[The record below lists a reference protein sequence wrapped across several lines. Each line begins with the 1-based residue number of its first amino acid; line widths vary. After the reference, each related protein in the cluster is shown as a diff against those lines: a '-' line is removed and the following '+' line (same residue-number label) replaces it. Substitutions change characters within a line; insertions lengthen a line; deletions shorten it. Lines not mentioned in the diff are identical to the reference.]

1 MEADRLCT
9 PWGRDL
15 PRIPLPEHPD
25 PMMERARW
33 ESLNGWWECAILPVG
48 SPGPAP
54 DQWRPILVP
63 FAVETPASGVARPLL
78 PDERLHYRRPVA
90 IPPAWRGER
99 IRIHF
104 SAVDHECEV
113 LIDGR
118 PVARH
123 TGGYLPFHVDVAD
136 TDRDA
141 VELRLEV
148 ADPTDTRDIQRGK
161 QSLNPRTI
169 WYTATSGIWGSVWME
184 PLPRTAIEVV
194 DIRSEP
200 DLTGFRLRV
209 GVEGAGRGPFEAEIG
224 LPDGGRLRA
233 AGTTGAW
240 NRVDIP
246 DPLPWSPDSPALYRF
261 TIRAGGDEV
270 RTWSALRTVALS
282 DPPASAGGAPRRGLP
297 DPPGRRGRWRPRG
310 LPGRWAPSGRRRGG
324 PGRCVLLNGEPV
336 LVNAPLSQ
344 GYWPES
350 GMTPPC
356 EAALLHDLVTLR
368 RMGFNAVR
376 VHVKVESRRFYH
388 LCDRLGLMVVQ
399 DMVSGGVAPL
409 GIRAS
414 GAVQALGL
422 TLPDRSAVFR
432 RWTGRS
438 RAADRVCFVRELAG
452 VIRHLR
458 SHPCIVMWVPFN
470 EAWGQFD
477 ARRAEG
483 FVRRADPTRLVDA
496 ASGWFDQGG
505 GDFRSR
511 HRYVLR
517 LVAPPRGDGRAF
529 YLSEFGGLNLAV
541 EGRSWP
547 DPVPFGYRFLED
559 RGALARAVAELWRG
573 QLVPLVGAGLAACTY
588 TQVSDVER
596 ESNGLMTYDRVVVK
610 VDPALMAR
618 LNRELEE
625 AFVRV
630 HRA

>member
-1 MEADRLCT
+1 METDRLCT

-33 ESLNGWWECAILPVG
+33 ESLNGWWQCAIVPAD

-54 DQWRPILVP
+54 DQWRPVLVP

-104 SAVDHECEV
+104 CAVDHECGV
-113 LIDGR
+113 MIDGR
-118 PVARH
+118 PAARH

-184 PLPRTAIEVV
+184 ALPRAAIEAV

-209 GVEGAGRGPFEAEIG
+209 DVEGAGRGPFEAEIG

-240 NRVDIP
+240 RRVEIP
-246 DPLPWSPDSPALYRF
+246 DPLLWSPDSPALYRF

-282 DPPASAGGAPRRGLP
+282 AASA
-297 DPPGRRGRWRPRG
+297 
-310 LPGRWAPSGRRRGG
+310 GG

-350 GMTPPC
+350 GMTPPG
-356 EAALLHDLVTLR
+356 EAALLHDLTTLR

-399 DMVSGGVAPL
+399 DMVSGGVPPL

-422 TLPDRSAVFR
+422 TLPDRWAVFR
-432 RWTGRS
+432 RWTGRGG
-438 RAADRVCFVRELAG
+438 AAGRGRFVRELAG

-458 SHPCIVMWVPFN
+458 GHPCIVVWVPFN

-477 ARRAEG
+477 ARGAER

-541 EGRSWP
+541 EGRAWP
-547 DPVPFGYRFLED
+547 EAPFGYRFLED
-559 RGALARAVAELWRG
+559 RGALARAMTELYRG

-618 LNRELEE
+618 LNRELEG
-625 AFVRV
+625 AFARVR
-630 HRA
+630 RA

>member
-33 ESLNGWWECAILPVG
+33 ESLNGWWQCAIVPAD

-54 DQWRPILVP
+54 GQWRPILVP

-78 PDERLHYRRPVA
+78 PDERLHYRRPVP

-113 LIDGR
+113 MIDGR

-148 ADPTDTRDIQRGK
+148 ADPTDTRGIQRGK

-184 PLPRTAIEVV
+184 PLPRTAIEAV
-194 DIRSEP
+194 DIRPEP

-209 GVEGAGRGPFEAEIG
+209 GVEGAGRGPLEVEVD
-224 LPDGGRLRA
+224 LPDGERLRA
-233 AGTTGAW
+233 AGATGAW

-282 DPPASAGGAPRRGLP
+282 DPPASADGA
-297 DPPGRRGRWRPRG
+297 DRRGRWGPRS
-310 LPGRWAPSGRRRGG
+310 LPSRWRRSDRRRGG

-350 GMTPPC
+350 GMTPPG
-356 EAALLHDLVTLR
+356 EAALLHDLTTLR

-376 VHVKVESRRFYH
+376 VHIKVESRRFYH

-399 DMVSGGVAPL
+399 DMVSGGVPPL

-414 GAVQALGL
+414 GAVQALGF

-432 RWTGRS
+432 RWTGRGGVAE
-438 RAADRVCFVRELAG
+438 RGRFVRELVG

-458 SHPCIVMWVPFN
+458 AHPCIVVWVPFN

-477 ARRAEG
+477 ARGAERL
-483 FVRRADPTRLVDA
+483 VRRADPTRLVDA

-541 EGRSWP
+541 EGHVWC
-547 DPVPFGYRFLED
+547 DPAPFGYRFLED
-559 RGALARAVAELWRG
+559 REALARAMTELYRD
-573 QLVPLVGAGLAACTY
+573 QLVPLVAGGLAACTY

-596 ESNGLMTYDRVVVK
+596 ESNGLMTYDRVVTK
-610 VDPALMAR
+610 VDPVLMAR

-630 HRA
+630 RCP

>member
-33 ESLNGWWECAILPVG
+33 ESLNGWWQCAIVPAD

-54 DQWRPILVP
+54 GQWRPILVP

-78 PDERLHYRRPVA
+78 PDERLHYRRPVP

-104 SAVDHECEV
+104 SAVDHECGV
-113 LIDGR
+113 MIDGR

-141 VELRLEV
+141 VELGLEV

-184 PLPRTAIEVV
+184 PLPRTAIEAV

-200 DLTGFRLRV
+200 DLSGFRLRV
-209 GVEGAGRGPFEAEIG
+209 GVEGAGRGPLEVEVD

-282 DPPASAGGAPRRGLP
+282 AASA
-297 DPPGRRGRWRPRG
+297 
-310 LPGRWAPSGRRRGG
+310 GG

-350 GMTPPC
+350 GMTPPD
-356 EAALLHDLVTLR
+356 EAALLHDLTTLR

-399 DMVSGGVAPL
+399 DMVSGGVPPL

-422 TLPDRSAVFR
+422 TLPDRWAVFR
-432 RWTGRS
+432 RWTGRGGVAG
-438 RAADRVCFVRELAG
+438 RGRFVRELAG

-458 SHPCIVMWVPFN
+458 GHPCIVVWVPFN
-470 EAWGQFD
+470 EGWGQFD
-477 ARRAEG
+477 ARGAER

-529 YLSEFGGLNLAV
+529 YLSEFGGLNLVV
-541 EGRSWP
+541 EGRAWP
-547 DPVPFGYRFLED
+547 GAPFGYRFLED
-559 RGALARAVAELWRG
+559 RGALARAMTELYRG
-573 QLVPLVGAGLAACTY
+573 QLVPLVAGGLAACTY

-596 ESNGLMTYDRVVVK
+596 ESNGLMTYDRVVTK

-618 LNRELEE
+618 LNRELEV
-625 AFVRV
+625 AFARVR
-630 HRA
+630 RA

>member
-33 ESLNGWWECAILPVG
+33 ESLNGWWQCAIVPAG

-54 DQWRPILVP
+54 GQWRPILVP

-78 PDERLHYRRPVA
+78 PDERLHYRRPVP
-90 IPPAWRGER
+90 IPPAWRGQR

-104 SAVDHECEV
+104 CAVDHECEV
-113 LIDGR
+113 MIDGR
-118 PVARH
+118 PAARH

-141 VELRLEV
+141 VELGLEV

-184 PLPRTAIEVV
+184 PLPRTAIEAV

-209 GVEGAGRGPFEAEIG
+209 GVEGAGRGPLEVEVD

-270 RTWSALRTVALS
+270 RTWSALRTVGLS
-282 DPPASAGGAPRRGLP
+282 DPPASADGADR
-297 DPPGRRGRWRPRG
+297 RG

-350 GMTPPC
+350 GMTPPD
-356 EAALLHDLVTLR
+356 EAALLHDLTTLR

-399 DMVSGGVAPL
+399 DMVSGGVPPL

-422 TLPDRSAVFR
+422 TLPDRWAVFR
-432 RWTGRS
+432 RWTGRGG
-438 RAADRVCFVRELAG
+438 AAGRGRFVRELAG

-458 SHPCIVMWVPFN
+458 GHPCIVVWVPFN
-470 EAWGQFD
+470 EGWGQFD
-477 ARRAEG
+477 ARGAER

-529 YLSEFGGLNLAV
+529 YLSEFGGLNLVV
-541 EGRSWP
+541 EGRAWP
-547 DPVPFGYRFLED
+547 GAPFGYRFLGD
-559 RGALARAVAELWRG
+559 RGALARAMTELYRG
-573 QLVPLVGAGLAACTY
+573 QLVPLVAGGLAACTY

-618 LNRELEE
+618 LNRELEG
-625 AFVRV
+625 AFARVR
-630 HRA
+630 RA

>member
-33 ESLNGWWECAILPVG
+33 ESLNGWWECAIVPAG

-54 DQWRPILVP
+54 GQWRPILVP
-63 FAVETPASGVARPLL
+63 FAVEAPASGVARPLL
-78 PDERLHYRRPVA
+78 PDERLHYRRPVP

-104 SAVDHECEV
+104 CAVDHECGV
-113 LIDGR
+113 MIDGR
-118 PVARH
+118 PAARH

-148 ADPTDTRDIQRGK
+148 ADPTDTRGIQRGK

-184 PLPRTAIEVV
+184 PLPRTAIEAV
-194 DIRSEP
+194 DIRPEP

-209 GVEGAGRGPFEAEIG
+209 SVEGAGRGPLEVEVD
-224 LPDGGRLRA
+224 LPDGERLRA
-233 AGTTGAW
+233 AGATGAW

-282 DPPASAGGAPRRGLP
+282 ATSAGGAPRRGLP

-310 LPGRWAPSGRRRGG
+310 LPARWAPSGRRRGG

-350 GMTPPC
+350 GMTPPD
-356 EAALLHDLVTLR
+356 EAALLHDLTTLR

-399 DMVSGGVAPL
+399 DMVSGGVPPL

-422 TLPDRSAVFR
+422 TLPDRWAVFR
-432 RWTGRS
+432 RWTGRGGVAG
-438 RAADRVCFVRELAG
+438 RGRFVRELAG

-458 SHPCIVMWVPFN
+458 GHPCIVVWVPFN
-470 EAWGQFD
+470 EGWGQFD
-477 ARRAEG
+477 ARGAER

-529 YLSEFGGLNLAV
+529 YLSEFGGLNLVV
-541 EGRSWP
+541 EGRAWP
-547 DPVPFGYRFLED
+547 GAPFGYRFLGD
-559 RGALARAVAELWRG
+559 RGALARAMTELYRG
-573 QLVPLVGAGLAACTY
+573 QLVPLVAGGLAACTY

-596 ESNGLMTYDRVVVK
+596 ESNGLMTYDRVVTK

-625 AFVRV
+625 AFS
-630 HRA
+630 RARSA

>member
-33 ESLNGWWECAILPVG
+33 ESLNGWWECAIVPAD
-48 SPGPAP
+48 SPGSAP
-54 DQWRPILVP
+54 GQWRPILVP

-78 PDERLHYRRPVA
+78 PDERLHYRRPVP

-104 SAVDHECEV
+104 CAVDHECEV
-113 LIDGR
+113 MIDGR
-118 PVARH
+118 PAARH

-184 PLPRTAIEVV
+184 PLPRTAIEAV

-200 DLTGFRLRV
+200 DLSGFRLRV
-209 GVEGAGRGPFEAEIG
+209 GVEGDGRGPLEVEVD

-282 DPPASAGGAPRRGLP
+282 AASA
-297 DPPGRRGRWRPRG
+297 
-310 LPGRWAPSGRRRGG
+310 GG

-350 GMTPPC
+350 GMTPPD
-356 EAALLHDLVTLR
+356 EAALLHDLTTLR

-438 RAADRVCFVRELAG
+438 RAADRVRFVRELAG
-452 VIRHLR
+452 MIRHLR

-470 EAWGQFD
+470 EGWGQFD
-477 ARRAEG
+477 ARGAER

-559 RGALARAVAELWRG
+559 RGALARAMTELWRG

>member
-33 ESLNGWWECAILPVG
+33 ESLNGWWQCAIVPAG

-54 DQWRPILVP
+54 GQWRPVLVP

-78 PDERLHYRRPVA
+78 PDERLHYRRPVP
-90 IPPAWRGER
+90 IPPAWRGQR

-104 SAVDHECEV
+104 CAVDHECGV
-113 LIDGR
+113 MIDGR
-118 PVARH
+118 PAARH
-123 TGGYLPFHVDVAD
+123 TGGYLHFHVDVAD

-184 PLPRTAIEVV
+184 PLPRTAIEAV

-200 DLTGFRLRV
+200 DLSGFRLRV
-209 GVEGAGRGPFEAEIG
+209 GVEGAGRGPLEVEVD

-282 DPPASAGGAPRRGLP
+282 AASAGGPRRGLP
-297 DPPGRRGRWRPRG
+297 DPPGRRG
-310 LPGRWAPSGRRRGG
+310 LLGRWAPSGRRRGG

-350 GMTPPC
+350 GMTPPD
-356 EAALLHDLVTLR
+356 EAALLHDLTTLR

-399 DMVSGGVAPL
+399 DMVSGGVPPP

-422 TLPDRSAVFR
+422 TLPDRWAVFR
-432 RWTGRS
+432 RWTGRGGAVG
-438 RAADRVCFVRELAG
+438 RGRFVRELAG

-458 SHPCIVMWVPFN
+458 GHPCIVVWVPFN
-470 EAWGQFD
+470 EGWGQFD
-477 ARRAEG
+477 ARGAER

-529 YLSEFGGLNLAV
+529 YLSEFGGLNLVV
-541 EGRSWP
+541 EGRAWP
-547 DPVPFGYRFLED
+547 GAPFGYRFLED
-559 RGALARAVAELWRG
+559 RGALARAMTELYRG
-573 QLVPLVGAGLAACTY
+573 QLVPLVAGGLAACTY

-618 LNRELEE
+618 LNRELEV
-625 AFVRV
+625 AFARVR
-630 HRA
+630 RA

>member
-33 ESLNGWWECAILPVG
+33 ESLNGWWQCAIVPAG

-54 DQWRPILVP
+54 GQWRPILVP

-78 PDERLHYRRPVA
+78 PDERLHYRRPVP

-141 VELRLEV
+141 VELRLRV
-148 ADPTDTRDIQRGK
+148 ADPTDTRGIQRGK

-184 PLPRTAIEVV
+184 ALPRAAIEAV
-194 DIRSEP
+194 DIRTEP
-200 DLTGFRLRV
+200 DLSGFRLRV
-209 GVEGAGRGPFEAEIG
+209 DVEGAGRGPFEAEIG

-240 NRVDIP
+240 RRVEIP

-261 TIRAGGDEV
+261 TIRAGEDEV
-270 RTWSALRTVALS
+270 RTWSALRTVGLS
-282 DPPASAGGAPRRGLP
+282 APPASAGGAPRRGLP

-414 GAVQALGL
+414 GAVQALGF
-422 TLPDRSAVFR
+422 TLPDRSAAFR

-452 VIRHLR
+452 MIRHLR

-477 ARRAEG
+477 ARRAER
-483 FVRRADPTRLVDA
+483 FVRRADPSRLVDA

-541 EGRSWP
+541 EGRAWP
-547 DPVPFGYRFLED
+547 EAPFGYRFLED
-559 RGALARAVAELWRG
+559 RGALARAMTELYRG

-630 HRA
+630 RRA

>member
-15 PRIPLPEHPD
+15 PCIPLPEHPD

-33 ESLNGWWECAILPVG
+33 ESLNGWWQCAIVPAD

-54 DQWRPILVP
+54 GQWRPILVP

-78 PDERLHYRRPVA
+78 PDERLHYRRPVP

-113 LIDGR
+113 MIDGR

-148 ADPTDTRDIQRGK
+148 ADPTDTRGIQRGK

-184 PLPRTAIEVV
+184 PLPRTAIEAV
-194 DIRSEP
+194 DIRPEP

-209 GVEGAGRGPFEAEIG
+209 GVEGAGRGPLEVEVD

-240 NRVDIP
+240 NRVGIP

-282 DPPASAGGAPRRGLP
+282 DPPASAGGA
-297 DPPGRRGRWRPRG
+297 GRRGRWGRWG
-310 LPGRWAPSGRRRGG
+310 LPGRRRGG

-350 GMTPPC
+350 GMTPPD
-356 EAALLHDLVTLR
+356 EAALLHDLTTLR

-376 VHVKVESRRFYH
+376 VHIKVESRRFYH

-399 DMVSGGVAPL
+399 DMVSGGVPPL

-432 RWTGRS
+432 RWTGRGGVAG
-438 RAADRVCFVRELAG
+438 RGRFVRELVG

-458 SHPCIVMWVPFN
+458 AHPCIVVWVPFN

-477 ARRAEG
+477 ARGAERL
-483 FVRRADPTRLVDA
+483 VRRADPTRLVDA

-541 EGRSWP
+541 EGHVWC
-547 DPVPFGYRFLED
+547 DPAPFGYRFLED
-559 RGALARAVAELWRG
+559 REALARAMTELYRD
-573 QLVPLVGAGLAACTY
+573 QLVPLVAGGLAACTY

-596 ESNGLMTYDRVVVK
+596 ESNGLMTYDRVVTK
-610 VDPALMAR
+610 VDPVLMAR

-630 HRA
+630 RCP

>member
-33 ESLNGWWECAILPVG
+33 ESLNGWWQCAIVPAD

-54 DQWRPILVP
+54 GQWRPILVP

-78 PDERLHYRRPVA
+78 PDERLHYRRPVP

-104 SAVDHECEV
+104 CAVDHECGV
-113 LIDGR
+113 MIDGR
-118 PVARH
+118 PAARH

-141 VELRLEV
+141 VELGLEV

-184 PLPRTAIEVV
+184 PLPRTAIEAV

-200 DLTGFRLRV
+200 DLSGFRLRV
-209 GVEGAGRGPFEAEIG
+209 GVEGAGRGPLEVEVD

-282 DPPASAGGAPRRGLP
+282 AASA
-297 DPPGRRGRWRPRG
+297 
-310 LPGRWAPSGRRRGG
+310 GG

-350 GMTPPC
+350 GMTPPD
-356 EAALLHDLVTLR
+356 EAALLHDLTTLR

-399 DMVSGGVAPL
+399 DMVSGGVPPL

-422 TLPDRSAVFR
+422 TLPDRWAVFR
-432 RWTGRS
+432 RWTGRGGVAG
-438 RAADRVCFVRELAG
+438 RGRFVRELAG

-458 SHPCIVMWVPFN
+458 GHPCIVVWVPFN
-470 EAWGQFD
+470 EGWGQFD
-477 ARRAEG
+477 ARGAER

-529 YLSEFGGLNLAV
+529 YLSEFGGLNLVV
-541 EGRSWP
+541 EGRAWP
-547 DPVPFGYRFLED
+547 GAPFGYRFLED
-559 RGALARAVAELWRG
+559 RGALARAMTELYRG
-573 QLVPLVGAGLAACTY
+573 QLVPLVAGGLAACTY

-596 ESNGLMTYDRVVVK
+596 ESNGLMTYDRVVTK

-618 LNRELEE
+618 LNRELEV
-625 AFVRV
+625 AFARVR
-630 HRA
+630 RA

>member
-33 ESLNGWWECAILPVG
+33 ESLNGWWECAIVPAG

-54 DQWRPILVP
+54 GQWRPILVP

-78 PDERLHYRRPVA
+78 PDERLHYRRPVP

-104 SAVDHECEV
+104 CAVDHECGV
-113 LIDGR
+113 MIDGR
-118 PVARH
+118 PAARH

-184 PLPRTAIEVV
+184 PLPRTAIEAV

-209 GVEGAGRGPFEAEIG
+209 GVEGAGRGPLEVEVD

-282 DPPASAGGAPRRGLP
+282 ATSAGGAPRRGLP

-310 LPGRWAPSGRRRGG
+310 LPARWAPSGRRRGG

-350 GMTPPC
+350 GMTPPD
-356 EAALLHDLVTLR
+356 EAALLHDLTTLR

-399 DMVSGGVAPL
+399 DMVSGGVPPL

-422 TLPDRSAVFR
+422 TLPDRWAVFR
-432 RWTGRS
+432 RWTGRGGVAG
-438 RAADRVCFVRELAG
+438 RGRFVRELAG

-458 SHPCIVMWVPFN
+458 GHPCIVVWVPFN
-470 EAWGQFD
+470 EGWGQFD
-477 ARRAEG
+477 ARGAER

-529 YLSEFGGLNLAV
+529 YLSEFGGLNLVV
-541 EGRSWP
+541 EGRAWP
-547 DPVPFGYRFLED
+547 GAPFGYRFLGD
-559 RGALARAVAELWRG
+559 RGALARAMTELYRG
-573 QLVPLVGAGLAACTY
+573 QLVPLVAGGLAACTY

-596 ESNGLMTYDRVVVK
+596 ESNGLMTYDRVVTK

-625 AFVRV
+625 AFS
-630 HRA
+630 RARSA

>member
-33 ESLNGWWECAILPVG
+33 ESLNGWWQCAIVPAD
-48 SPGPAP
+48 SPGPASH
-54 DQWRPILVP
+54 QWRPILVP

-78 PDERLHYRRPVA
+78 PDERLHYRRPVP

-113 LIDGR
+113 MIDGR

-184 PLPRTAIEVV
+184 PLPRTAIEAV
-194 DIRSEP
+194 DIRPEP

-209 GVEGAGRGPFEAEIG
+209 GVEGAGRGPLEVEVD

-282 DPPASAGGAPRRGLP
+282 AASA
-297 DPPGRRGRWRPRG
+297 
-310 LPGRWAPSGRRRGG
+310 GG

-350 GMTPPC
+350 GMTPPG
-356 EAALLHDLVTLR
+356 EAALLHDLTTLR

-376 VHVKVESRRFYH
+376 VHIKVESRRFYH

-399 DMVSGGVAPL
+399 DMVSGGVPPL

-414 GAVQALGL
+414 GAVQALGF

-432 RWTGRS
+432 RWTGRGGVAG
-438 RAADRVCFVRELAG
+438 RGRFVRELVG

-458 SHPCIVMWVPFN
+458 AHPCIVVWVPFN

-477 ARRAEG
+477 ARGAERL
-483 FVRRADPTRLVDA
+483 VRRADPTRLVDA

-541 EGRSWP
+541 EGHVWC

-559 RGALARAVAELWRG
+559 REALARAMTELYRD
-573 QLVPLVGAGLAACTY
+573 QLVPLVAGGLAACTY

-610 VDPALMAR
+610 VDPVLMAR

-625 AFVRV
+625 AFSHAR
-630 HRA
+630 RA

>member
-33 ESLNGWWECAILPVG
+33 ESLNGWWQCAIVPAG

-54 DQWRPILVP
+54 GQWRPILVP

-78 PDERLHYRRPVA
+78 PDERLHYRRPVP

-104 SAVDHECEV
+104 SAVDHECGV
-113 LIDGR
+113 MIDGR

-148 ADPTDTRDIQRGK
+148 ADPTDTRGIQRGK

-184 PLPRTAIEVV
+184 PLPRTAIEAV
-194 DIRSEP
+194 DIRPEP
-200 DLTGFRLRV
+200 DLSGFRLRV
-209 GVEGAGRGPFEAEIG
+209 GVEGAGRGPLEVEVD

-282 DPPASAGGAPRRGLP
+282 AASA
-297 DPPGRRGRWRPRG
+297 
-310 LPGRWAPSGRRRGG
+310 GG

-350 GMTPPC
+350 GMTPPD
-356 EAALLHDLVTLR
+356 EAALLHDLTTLR

-399 DMVSGGVAPL
+399 DMVSGGVPPL

-414 GAVQALGL
+414 GAVQALGF

-432 RWTGRS
+432 RWTGRGG
-438 RAADRVCFVRELAG
+438 AAGRGRFVRELVG

-458 SHPCIVMWVPFN
+458 AHPCIVVWVPFN

-477 ARRAEG
+477 ARGAERL
-483 FVRRADPTRLVDA
+483 VRRADPTRLVDA

-529 YLSEFGGLNLAV
+529 YLSEFGGLNLVV
-541 EGRSWP
+541 EGRAWP
-547 DPVPFGYRFLED
+547 GAPFGYRFLGD
-559 RGALARAVAELWRG
+559 RGALARAMTELYRG
-573 QLVPLVGAGLAACTY
+573 QLVPLVAGGLAACTY

-618 LNRELEE
+618 LNRELEV
-625 AFVRV
+625 AFARVR
-630 HRA
+630 RA

>member
-15 PRIPLPEHPD
+15 PCIPLPEHPD

-33 ESLNGWWECAILPVG
+33 ESLNGWWQCAIVPAD

-54 DQWRPILVP
+54 GQWRPILVP

-78 PDERLHYRRPVA
+78 PDERLHYRRPVP

-113 LIDGR
+113 MIDGR

-148 ADPTDTRDIQRGK
+148 ADPTDTRGIQRGK

-184 PLPRTAIEVV
+184 PLPRTAIEAV
-194 DIRSEP
+194 DIRPEP

-209 GVEGAGRGPFEAEIG
+209 GVEGAGRGPLEVEVD
-224 LPDGGRLRA
+224 LPDGERLRA

-282 DPPASAGGAPRRGLP
+282 DPPASAGGAGRWGRWGRWGLP
-297 DPPGRRGRWRPRG
+297 
-310 LPGRWAPSGRRRGG
+310 GRRRGG

-350 GMTPPC
+350 GMTPPD
-356 EAALLHDLVTLR
+356 EAALLHDLTTLR

-376 VHVKVESRRFYH
+376 VHIKVESRRFYH

-399 DMVSGGVAPL
+399 DMVSGGVPPL

-432 RWTGRS
+432 RWTGRGGVAG
-438 RAADRVCFVRELAG
+438 RGRFVRELVG

-458 SHPCIVMWVPFN
+458 AHPCIVVWVPFN

-477 ARRAEG
+477 ARGAERL
-483 FVRRADPTRLVDA
+483 VRRADPTRLVDA

-541 EGRSWP
+541 EGHVWC

-559 RGALARAVAELWRG
+559 REALARAMTELYRD
-573 QLVPLVGAGLAACTY
+573 QLVPLVAGGLAACTY

-596 ESNGLMTYDRVVVK
+596 ESNGLMTYDRVVTK
-610 VDPALMAR
+610 VDPVLMAR

-630 HRA
+630 RCP

>member
-15 PRIPLPEHPD
+15 PCIPLPEHPD

-33 ESLNGWWECAILPVG
+33 ESLNGWWQCAIVPAD

-54 DQWRPILVP
+54 GQWRPILVP

-78 PDERLHYRRPVA
+78 PDERLHYRRPVP

-113 LIDGR
+113 MIDGR

-148 ADPTDTRDIQRGK
+148 ADPTDTRGIQRGK

-184 PLPRTAIEVV
+184 PLPRTAIEAV
-194 DIRSEP
+194 DIRPEP

-209 GVEGAGRGPFEAEIG
+209 DVEGAGRGPLEVEIG
-224 LPDGGRLRA
+224 LPDGERLRA
-233 AGTTGAW
+233 AGATGAW

-282 DPPASAGGAPRRGLP
+282 AASA
-297 DPPGRRGRWRPRG
+297 
-310 LPGRWAPSGRRRGG
+310 GG

-350 GMTPPC
+350 GMTPPG
-356 EAALLHDLVTLR
+356 EAALLHDLTTLR

-376 VHVKVESRRFYH
+376 VHIKVESRRFYH

-399 DMVSGGVAPL
+399 DMVSGGVPPL

-414 GAVQALGL
+414 GAVQALGF

-432 RWTGRS
+432 RWTGRGGVAG
-438 RAADRVCFVRELAG
+438 RGRFVRELVG

-458 SHPCIVMWVPFN
+458 AHPCIVVWVPFN

-477 ARRAEG
+477 ARGAERL
-483 FVRRADPTRLVDA
+483 VRRADPTRLVDA

-529 YLSEFGGLNLAV
+529 YLSEFGGLNLVV
-541 EGRSWP
+541 EGRAWP
-547 DPVPFGYRFLED
+547 GAPFGYRFLGD
-559 RGALARAVAELWRG
+559 RGALARAMTELYRG
-573 QLVPLVGAGLAACTY
+573 QLVPLVAGGLAACTY

-596 ESNGLMTYDRVVVK
+596 ESNGLMTYDRVVTK
-610 VDPALMAR
+610 VDPVLMAR

-625 AFVRV
+625 AFVRAR
-630 HRA
+630 RA

>member
-33 ESLNGWWECAILPVG
+33 ESLNGWWQCAILPVG

-104 SAVDHECEV
+104 CAVDHECEV

-141 VELRLEV
+141 VELSLRV

-184 PLPRTAIEVV
+184 PLPRTAIEAV

-200 DLTGFRLRV
+200 DLSGFRLRV
-209 GVEGAGRGPFEAEIG
+209 GVEGAGRGPLEVEID
-224 LPDGGRLRA
+224 LPDGERLRA

-282 DPPASAGGAPRRGLP
+282 DPPASAGGADRRGLP

-350 GMTPPC
+350 GMTPPG
-356 EAALLHDLVTLR
+356 EAALLHDLATLR

-376 VHVKVESRRFYH
+376 VHIKVESRRFYH

-399 DMVSGGVAPL
+399 DMVSGGVPPL

-414 GAVQALGL
+414 GAVQALGF

-432 RWTGRS
+432 RWTGRGG
-438 RAADRVCFVRELAG
+438 AAGRGRFVRELVG

-458 SHPCIVMWVPFN
+458 AHPCIVVWVPFN

-477 ARRAEG
+477 ARGAERL
-483 FVRRADPTRLVDA
+483 VRRADPTRLVDA

-541 EGRSWP
+541 EGHVWC
-547 DPVPFGYRFLED
+547 DPAPFGYRFLED
-559 RGALARAVAELWRG
+559 REALARAMTELYRD
-573 QLVPLVGAGLAACTY
+573 QLVPLVAGGLAACTY

-596 ESNGLMTYDRVVVK
+596 ESNGLMTYDRVVTK
-610 VDPALMAR
+610 VDPVLMAR

-625 AFVRV
+625 AFS
-630 HRA
+630 RARRA

>member
-33 ESLNGWWECAILPVG
+33 ESLNGWWQCAIVPAD

-54 DQWRPILVP
+54 GQWRPILVP

-78 PDERLHYRRPVA
+78 PDERLHYRRPVP

-113 LIDGR
+113 MIDGR

-148 ADPTDTRDIQRGK
+148 ADPTDTRGIQRGK

-184 PLPRTAIEVV
+184 PLPRTAIEAV

-200 DLTGFRLRV
+200 DLSGFRLRV
-209 GVEGAGRGPFEAEIG
+209 GVEGDGRGPLEVEVD

-282 DPPASAGGAPRRGLP
+282 AASA
-297 DPPGRRGRWRPRG
+297 
-310 LPGRWAPSGRRRGG
+310 GG

-350 GMTPPC
+350 GMTPPD
-356 EAALLHDLVTLR
+356 EAALLHDLTTLR

-399 DMVSGGVAPL
+399 DMVSGGVPPL

-422 TLPDRSAVFR
+422 TLPDRWAVFR
-432 RWTGRS
+432 RWTGRGGAGG
-438 RAADRVCFVRELAG
+438 RGRFVRELAG

-458 SHPCIVMWVPFN
+458 GHPCIVVWVPFN
-470 EAWGQFD
+470 EGWGQFD
-477 ARRAEG
+477 ARGAER

-529 YLSEFGGLNLAV
+529 YLSEFGGLNLVV
-541 EGRSWP
+541 EGRAWP
-547 DPVPFGYRFLED
+547 GAPFGYRFLGD
-559 RGALARAVAELWRG
+559 RGALARAMTELYRG
-573 QLVPLVGAGLAACTY
+573 QLVPLVAGGLAACTY

-596 ESNGLMTYDRVVVK
+596 ESNGLMTYDRVVTK
-610 VDPALMAR
+610 VDPVLMAR

-625 AFVRV
+625 AFA
-630 HRA
+630 RARRA

>member
-33 ESLNGWWECAILPVG
+33 ESLNGWWQCAILPVG

-78 PDERLHYRRPVA
+78 PDERLHYRRSVA
-90 IPPAWRGER
+90 IPPAWKGER

-209 GVEGAGRGPFEAEIG
+209 GVEGAGRGPLEVEVD
-224 LPDGGRLRA
+224 LPDGERLRA

-240 NRVDIP
+240 RRVDIP

-282 DPPASAGGAPRRGLP
+282 DPPASAGG
-297 DPPGRRGRWRPRG
+297 
-310 LPGRWAPSGRRRGG
+310 

-350 GMTPPC
+350 GMTPPG
-356 EAALLHDLVTLR
+356 EAALLHDLATLR

-376 VHVKVESRRFYH
+376 VHIKVESRRFYH

-399 DMVSGGVAPL
+399 DMVSGGVPPL

-414 GAVQALGL
+414 GAVQALGF

-432 RWTGRS
+432 RWTGRGG
-438 RAADRVCFVRELAG
+438 AAGRGRFVRELVG

-458 SHPCIVMWVPFN
+458 AHPCIVVWVPFN

-477 ARRAEG
+477 ARGAERL
-483 FVRRADPTRLVDA
+483 VRRADPTRLVDA

-541 EGRSWP
+541 EGHVWC
-547 DPVPFGYRFLED
+547 DPAPFGYRFLED
-559 RGALARAVAELWRG
+559 REALARAMTELYRD
-573 QLVPLVGAGLAACTY
+573 QLVPLVAGGLAACTY

-596 ESNGLMTYDRVVVK
+596 ESNGLMTYDRVVTK

-625 AFVRV
+625 AFS
-630 HRA
+630 RARSA

>member
-33 ESLNGWWECAILPVG
+33 KSLNGWWQCAIVPAG

-54 DQWRPILVP
+54 GQWRPILVP
-63 FAVETPASGVARPLL
+63 FAVETPTSGVARPLL
-78 PDERLHYRRPVA
+78 PDERLHYRRPVP

-104 SAVDHECEV
+104 CAVDHECGV
-113 LIDGR
+113 MIDGR
-118 PVARH
+118 PAARH

-141 VELRLEV
+141 VELGLEV

-184 PLPRTAIEVV
+184 PLPRTAIEAV

-200 DLTGFRLRV
+200 DLSGFRLRV
-209 GVEGAGRGPFEAEIG
+209 GVEGAGRGPLEVEVD

-282 DPPASAGGAPRRGLP
+282 AASA
-297 DPPGRRGRWRPRG
+297 
-310 LPGRWAPSGRRRGG
+310 GG

-350 GMTPPC
+350 GMTPPD
-356 EAALLHDLVTLR
+356 EAALLHDLTTLR

-376 VHVKVESRRFYH
+376 VHIKVESRRFYH

-399 DMVSGGVAPL
+399 DMVSGGVPPL

-422 TLPDRSAVFR
+422 TLPDRWAVFR
-432 RWTGRS
+432 RWTGRGG
-438 RAADRVCFVRELAG
+438 AAGRGR
-452 VIRHLR
+452 
-458 SHPCIVMWVPFN
+458 
-470 EAWGQFD
+470 
-477 ARRAEG
+477 

-529 YLSEFGGLNLAV
+529 YLSEFGGLNLVV
-541 EGRSWP
+541 EGRAWP
-547 DPVPFGYRFLED
+547 GAPFGYRFLGD
-559 RGALARAVAELWRG
+559 RGALARAMTELYRG
-573 QLVPLVGAGLAACTY
+573 QLVPLVAGGLAACTY

-618 LNRELEE
+618 LNRELEG
-625 AFVRV
+625 AFARVR
-630 HRA
+630 RA

>member
-15 PRIPLPEHPD
+15 PCIPLPEHPD

-33 ESLNGWWECAILPVG
+33 ESLNGWWQCAIVPAD

-54 DQWRPILVP
+54 GQWRPILVP

-78 PDERLHYRRPVA
+78 PDERLHYRRPVP

-113 LIDGR
+113 MIDGR

-148 ADPTDTRDIQRGK
+148 ADPTDTRGIQRGK

-184 PLPRTAIEVV
+184 PLPRTAIEAV
-194 DIRSEP
+194 DIRPEP

-209 GVEGAGRGPFEAEIG
+209 DVEGAGRGPLEVEIG
-224 LPDGGRLRA
+224 LPDGERLRA
-233 AGTTGAW
+233 AGATGAW

-282 DPPASAGGAPRRGLP
+282 DPPASADGA
-297 DPPGRRGRWRPRG
+297 DRRGRWGPRS
-310 LPGRWAPSGRRRGG
+310 LPSRWRRSDRRRGG

-350 GMTPPC
+350 GMTPPD
-356 EAALLHDLVTLR
+356 EAALLHDLTTLR

-376 VHVKVESRRFYH
+376 VHIKVESRRFYH

-399 DMVSGGVAPL
+399 DMVSGGVPPL

-414 GAVQALGL
+414 GAVQALGF

-432 RWTGRS
+432 RWTGRGG
-438 RAADRVCFVRELAG
+438 AAGRGRFVRELVG

-458 SHPCIVMWVPFN
+458 AHPCIVVWVPFN

-477 ARRAEG
+477 ARGAERL
-483 FVRRADPTRLVDA
+483 VRRADPTRLVDA

-529 YLSEFGGLNLAV
+529 YLSEFGGLNLVV
-541 EGRSWP
+541 EGHVWC
-547 DPVPFGYRFLED
+547 DPAPFGYRFLED
-559 RGALARAVAELWRG
+559 REALARAMTELYRD
-573 QLVPLVGAGLAACTY
+573 QLVPLAAGGLAACTY

-596 ESNGLMTYDRVVVK
+596 ESNGLMTYDRVVTK
-610 VDPALMAR
+610 VDPVLMAR

-625 AFVRV
+625 AFA
-630 HRA
+630 RARRA

>member
-33 ESLNGWWECAILPVG
+33 ESLNGWWECAIVPTG

-54 DQWRPILVP
+54 HQWRPILVP

-78 PDERLHYRRPVA
+78 PDERLHYRRPVP
-90 IPPAWRGER
+90 IPPAWRGQR
-99 IRIHF
+99 IRIHLC
-104 SAVDHECEV
+104 AVDHECEV
-113 LIDGR
+113 MIDGR

-148 ADPTDTRDIQRGK
+148 ADPTDTRAIQRGK

-184 PLPRTAIEVV
+184 PLPRTAIETV
-194 DIRSEP
+194 DIRPEP

-209 GVEGAGRGPFEAEIG
+209 GVEGAGREPLKAEID

-233 AGTTGAW
+233 TGTTGAW

-282 DPPASAGGAPRRGLP
+282 DPSASAGGADRRGLL
-297 DPPGRRGRWRPRG
+297 GRLSRWG
-310 LPGRWAPSGRRRGG
+310 PSERRRGG

-350 GMTPPC
+350 GMTPPG
-356 EAALLHDLVTLR
+356 EAALLHDLTTLR

-399 DMVSGGVAPL
+399 DMVSGGVPPL

-414 GAVQALGL
+414 GAVQALGF

-432 RWTGRS
+432 RWTGRGG
-438 RAADRVCFVRELAG
+438 AAGRGRFARELAG

-458 SHPCIVMWVPFN
+458 AHPCIVVWVPFN

-477 ARRAEG
+477 ARGAERL
-483 FVRRADPTRLVDA
+483 VRRADPTRLVDA

-541 EGRSWP
+541 EGHVWC

-559 RGALARAVAELWRG
+559 REALARAMTELYRD
-573 QLVPLVGAGLAACTY
+573 QLVPLVAGGLAACTY

-596 ESNGLMTYDRVVVK
+596 ESNGLMTYDRVVTK
-610 VDPALMAR
+610 VDPVLMAR

-625 AFVRV
+625 AFVRA
-630 HRA
+630 RCP

>member
-33 ESLNGWWECAILPVG
+33 ESLNGWWQCAIVPAD

-54 DQWRPILVP
+54 GQWRPILVP

-78 PDERLHYRRPVA
+78 PDERLHYRRPVP

-113 LIDGR
+113 MIDGR

-148 ADPTDTRDIQRGK
+148 ADPTDTRTIQRGK

-184 PLPRTAIEVV
+184 PLPRTAIEAV
-194 DIRSEP
+194 DIRPEP

-209 GVEGAGRGPFEAEIG
+209 GVEGAGRGPLEVEIG
-224 LPDGGRLRA
+224 LPDGERLRA
-233 AGTTGAW
+233 AGATGAW

-282 DPPASAGGAPRRGLP
+282 DPPASAGGA
-297 DPPGRRGRWRPRG
+297 DRRGRWG
-310 LPGRWAPSGRRRGG
+310 LPGRRRGG

-350 GMTPPC
+350 GMTPPG
-356 EAALLHDLVTLR
+356 EAALLHDLTTLR

-376 VHVKVESRRFYH
+376 VHIKVESRRFYH

-399 DMVSGGVAPL
+399 DMVSGGVPPL

-414 GAVQALGL
+414 GAVQALGF

-432 RWTGRS
+432 RWTGRGGVAG
-438 RAADRVCFVRELAG
+438 RGRFVRELVG

-458 SHPCIVMWVPFN
+458 AHPCIVVWVPFN

-477 ARRAEG
+477 ARGAERL
-483 FVRRADPTRLVDA
+483 VRRADPTRLVDA

-541 EGRSWP
+541 EGHVWC

-559 RGALARAVAELWRG
+559 REALARAMTELYRD
-573 QLVPLVGAGLAACTY
+573 QLVPLVAGGLAACTY

-596 ESNGLMTYDRVVVK
+596 ESNGLMTYDRVVTK
-610 VDPALMAR
+610 VDPVLMAR

-630 HRA
+630 RCP

>member
-33 ESLNGWWECAILPVG
+33 ESLNGWWQCAIVPAD

-54 DQWRPILVP
+54 GQWRPILVP

-78 PDERLHYRRPVA
+78 PDERLHYRRPVP
-90 IPPAWRGER
+90 IPPAWRGQR

-104 SAVDHECEV
+104 CAVDHECGV
-113 LIDGR
+113 MIDGR
-118 PVARH
+118 PAARH

-184 PLPRTAIEVV
+184 PLPRTAIEAV

-209 GVEGAGRGPFEAEIG
+209 GVEGDGRGPLEVEVD

-282 DPPASAGGAPRRGLP
+282 AASA
-297 DPPGRRGRWRPRG
+297 
-310 LPGRWAPSGRRRGG
+310 GG

-350 GMTPPC
+350 GMTPPD
-356 EAALLHDLVTLR
+356 EAALLHDLTTLR

-399 DMVSGGVAPL
+399 DMVSGGVPPL

-422 TLPDRSAVFR
+422 TLPDRWAVFR
-432 RWTGRS
+432 RWTGRGGVAG
-438 RAADRVCFVRELAG
+438 RGRFVRELAG

-458 SHPCIVMWVPFN
+458 GHPCIVVWVPFN
-470 EAWGQFD
+470 EGWGQFD
-477 ARRAEG
+477 ARGAER

-529 YLSEFGGLNLAV
+529 YLSEFGGLNLVV
-541 EGRSWP
+541 EGRAWP
-547 DPVPFGYRFLED
+547 GAPFGYRFLGD
-559 RGALARAVAELWRG
+559 RGALARAMTELYRG
-573 QLVPLVGAGLAACTY
+573 QLVPLVAGGLAACTY

-596 ESNGLMTYDRVVVK
+596 ESNGLMTYDRVVTK

-625 AFVRV
+625 AFS
-630 HRA
+630 RARSA

>member
-15 PRIPLPEHPD
+15 PCIPLPEHPD

-33 ESLNGWWECAILPVG
+33 ESLNGWWQCAIVPAD

-54 DQWRPILVP
+54 GQWRPILVP

-78 PDERLHYRRPVA
+78 PDERLHYRRPVP

-113 LIDGR
+113 MIDGR

-148 ADPTDTRDIQRGK
+148 ADPTDTRGIQRGK

-184 PLPRTAIEVV
+184 PLPRTAIEAV
-194 DIRSEP
+194 DIRPEP

-209 GVEGAGRGPFEAEIG
+209 GVEGAGRGPLEVEIG
-224 LPDGGRLRA
+224 LPDGERLRA
-233 AGTTGAW
+233 AGATGAW

-282 DPPASAGGAPRRGLP
+282 DPPASAGGA
-297 DPPGRRGRWRPRG
+297 DRRGRWG
-310 LPGRWAPSGRRRGG
+310 LPGRRRGG

-350 GMTPPC
+350 GMTPPG
-356 EAALLHDLVTLR
+356 EAALLHDLTTLR

-376 VHVKVESRRFYH
+376 VHIKVESRRFYH

-399 DMVSGGVAPL
+399 DMVSGGVPPL

-414 GAVQALGL
+414 GAVQALGF

-432 RWTGRS
+432 RWTGRGGVAG
-438 RAADRVCFVRELAG
+438 RGRFVRELVG

-458 SHPCIVMWVPFN
+458 AHPCIVVWVPFN

-477 ARRAEG
+477 ARGAERL
-483 FVRRADPTRLVDA
+483 VRRADPTRLVDA

-541 EGRSWP
+541 EGHVWC

-559 RGALARAVAELWRG
+559 REALARAMTELYRD
-573 QLVPLVGAGLAACTY
+573 QLVPLVAGGLAACTY

-596 ESNGLMTYDRVVVK
+596 ESNGLMTYDRVVTK
-610 VDPALMAR
+610 VDPVLMAR

-630 HRA
+630 RCP

>member
-33 ESLNGWWECAILPVG
+33 ESLNGWWQCAIVPAD

-54 DQWRPILVP
+54 GQWRPILVP

-78 PDERLHYRRPVA
+78 PDERLHYRRPVP

-113 LIDGR
+113 MIDGR

-148 ADPTDTRDIQRGK
+148 ADPTDTRGIQRGK

-184 PLPRTAIEVV
+184 PLPRTAIEAV
-194 DIRSEP
+194 DIRPEP

-209 GVEGAGRGPFEAEIG
+209 GVEGAGRGPLEVEVD
-224 LPDGGRLRA
+224 LPDGERLRA

-282 DPPASAGGAPRRGLP
+282 DPPASAGGAGRWGRWGRWGLP
-297 DPPGRRGRWRPRG
+297 
-310 LPGRWAPSGRRRGG
+310 GRRRGG

-350 GMTPPC
+350 GMTPPD
-356 EAALLHDLVTLR
+356 EAALLHDLTTLR

-376 VHVKVESRRFYH
+376 VHIKVESRRFYH

-399 DMVSGGVAPL
+399 DMVSGGVPPL

-432 RWTGRS
+432 RWTGRGGVAG
-438 RAADRVCFVRELAG
+438 RGRFVRELVG

-458 SHPCIVMWVPFN
+458 AHPCIVVWVPFN

-477 ARRAEG
+477 ARGAERL
-483 FVRRADPTRLVDA
+483 VRRADPTRLVDA

-541 EGRSWP
+541 EGHVWC

-559 RGALARAVAELWRG
+559 REALARAMTELYRD
-573 QLVPLVGAGLAACTY
+573 QLVPLAAGGLAACTY

-596 ESNGLMTYDRVVVK
+596 ESNGLMTYDRVVTK
-610 VDPALMAR
+610 VDPVLMAR

-630 HRA
+630 RCP

>member
-33 ESLNGWWECAILPVG
+33 ESLNGWWECAIVPAG

-54 DQWRPILVP
+54 GQWRPILVP

-78 PDERLHYRRPVA
+78 PDERLHYRRPVP
-90 IPPAWRGER
+90 IPPAWRGQR

-104 SAVDHECEV
+104 CAVDHECEV
-113 LIDGR
+113 MIDGR

-141 VELRLEV
+141 VELGLEV

-184 PLPRTAIEVV
+184 PLPRTAIEAV

-200 DLTGFRLRV
+200 DLSGFRLRV
-209 GVEGAGRGPFEAEIG
+209 GVEGAGRGPLEVEID
-224 LPDGGRLRA
+224 LPDGERLRA

-282 DPPASAGGAPRRGLP
+282 AASA
-297 DPPGRRGRWRPRG
+297 
-310 LPGRWAPSGRRRGG
+310 GG

-350 GMTPPC
+350 GMTPPG
-356 EAALLHDLVTLR
+356 EAALLHDLATLR

-376 VHVKVESRRFYH
+376 VHIKVESRRFYH

-399 DMVSGGVAPL
+399 DMVSGGVPPL

-414 GAVQALGL
+414 GAVQALGF

-432 RWTGRS
+432 RWTGRGG
-438 RAADRVCFVRELAG
+438 AAGRGRFVRELVG

-458 SHPCIVMWVPFN
+458 AHPCIVVWVPFN

-477 ARRAEG
+477 ARGAERL
-483 FVRRADPTRLVDA
+483 VRRADPTRLVDA

-541 EGRSWP
+541 EGHVWC
-547 DPVPFGYRFLED
+547 DPAPFGYRFLED
-559 RGALARAVAELWRG
+559 REALARAMTELYRD
-573 QLVPLVGAGLAACTY
+573 QLVPLVAGGLAACTY

-596 ESNGLMTYDRVVVK
+596 ESNGLMTYDRVVTK
-610 VDPALMAR
+610 VDPVLMAR

-625 AFVRV
+625 AFS
-630 HRA
+630 RARRA

>member
-33 ESLNGWWECAILPVG
+33 ESLNGWWECAIVPAG

-54 DQWRPILVP
+54 GQWRPILVP

-78 PDERLHYRRPVA
+78 PDERLHYRRPVP
-90 IPPAWRGER
+90 IPPAWRGQR

-104 SAVDHECEV
+104 CAVDHECEV
-113 LIDGR
+113 MIDGR
-118 PVARH
+118 PAARH

-184 PLPRTAIEVV
+184 PLPRTAIEAV

-200 DLTGFRLRV
+200 DLSGFRLRV
-209 GVEGAGRGPFEAEIG
+209 GVEGAGRGPLEVEVD

-282 DPPASAGGAPRRGLP
+282 AASA
-297 DPPGRRGRWRPRG
+297 
-310 LPGRWAPSGRRRGG
+310 GG

-350 GMTPPC
+350 GMTPPD
-356 EAALLHDLVTLR
+356 EAALLHDLTTLR

-399 DMVSGGVAPL
+399 DMVSGGVPPL

-422 TLPDRSAVFR
+422 TLPDRWAVFR
-432 RWTGRS
+432 RWTGRGGAVG
-438 RAADRVCFVRELAG
+438 RGRFVRELAG

-458 SHPCIVMWVPFN
+458 GHPCIVVWVPFN
-470 EAWGQFD
+470 EGWGQFD
-477 ARRAEG
+477 ARGAER

-529 YLSEFGGLNLAV
+529 YLSEFGGLNLVV
-541 EGRSWP
+541 EGRAWP
-547 DPVPFGYRFLED
+547 GAPFGYRFLED
-559 RGALARAVAELWRG
+559 RGALARAMTELYRG
-573 QLVPLVGAGLAACTY
+573 QLVPLVAGGLAACTY

-618 LNRELEE
+618 LNRELEV
-625 AFVRV
+625 AFARVR
-630 HRA
+630 RA

>member
-33 ESLNGWWECAILPVG
+33 ESLNGWWQCAIVPAD

-54 DQWRPILVP
+54 GQWRPILVP

-78 PDERLHYRRPVA
+78 PDERLHYRRPVP

-113 LIDGR
+113 MIDGR

-148 ADPTDTRDIQRGK
+148 TDPTDTRGIQRGK

-184 PLPRTAIEVV
+184 PLPRTAIEAV
-194 DIRSEP
+194 DIRPEP

-209 GVEGAGRGPFEAEIG
+209 DVEGAGRGPLEVEIG
-224 LPDGGRLRA
+224 LPDGERLRA
-233 AGTTGAW
+233 AGATGAW

-282 DPPASAGGAPRRGLP
+282 DPPASADGA
-297 DPPGRRGRWRPRG
+297 DRRGRWGPRS
-310 LPGRWAPSGRRRGG
+310 LPSRWRRSDRRRGG

-350 GMTPPC
+350 GMTPPD
-356 EAALLHDLVTLR
+356 EAALLHDLTTLR

-376 VHVKVESRRFYH
+376 VHIKVESRRFYH

-399 DMVSGGVAPL
+399 DMVSGGVPPL

-414 GAVQALGL
+414 GAVQALGF

-432 RWTGRS
+432 RWTGRGG
-438 RAADRVCFVRELAG
+438 AAGRGRFVRELVG

-458 SHPCIVMWVPFN
+458 AHPCIVVWVPFN

-477 ARRAEG
+477 ARGAERL
-483 FVRRADPTRLVDA
+483 VRRADPTRLVDA

-529 YLSEFGGLNLAV
+529 YLSEFGGLNLVV
-541 EGRSWP
+541 EGHVWC
-547 DPVPFGYRFLED
+547 DPAPFGYRFLED
-559 RGALARAVAELWRG
+559 REALARAMTELYRD
-573 QLVPLVGAGLAACTY
+573 QLVPLAAGGLAACTY

-596 ESNGLMTYDRVVVK
+596 ESNGLMTYDRVVTK
-610 VDPALMAR
+610 VDPVLMAR

-625 AFVRV
+625 AFA
-630 HRA
+630 RARRA

>member
-33 ESLNGWWECAILPVG
+33 ESLNGWWQCAIVPAD

-54 DQWRPILVP
+54 GQWRPILVP

-78 PDERLHYRRPVA
+78 PDERLHYRRPVP

-104 SAVDHECEV
+104 CAVDHECGV
-113 LIDGR
+113 MIDGR
-118 PVARH
+118 PAARH

-141 VELRLEV
+141 VELGLEV

-184 PLPRTAIEVV
+184 PLPRTAIEAV
-194 DIRSEP
+194 DIRPEP

-209 GVEGAGRGPFEAEIG
+209 GVEGAGRGPLEVEVD
-224 LPDGGRLRA
+224 LPDGERLRA
-233 AGTTGAW
+233 AGATGAW

-282 DPPASAGGAPRRGLP
+282 DPPASAGGA
-297 DPPGRRGRWRPRG
+297 DRRGRWG
-310 LPGRWAPSGRRRGG
+310 LPGRRRGG

-350 GMTPPC
+350 GMTPPG
-356 EAALLHDLVTLR
+356 EAALLHDLTTLR

-376 VHVKVESRRFYH
+376 VHIKVESRRFYH

-399 DMVSGGVAPL
+399 DMVSGGVPPL

-432 RWTGRS
+432 RWTGRGG
-438 RAADRVCFVRELAG
+438 AAGRGRFVRELVG

-458 SHPCIVMWVPFN
+458 AHPCIVVWVPFN

-477 ARRAEG
+477 ARGAERL
-483 FVRRADPTRLVDA
+483 VRRADPTRLVDA

-541 EGRSWP
+541 EGHVWC

-559 RGALARAVAELWRG
+559 REALARAMTELYRD
-573 QLVPLVGAGLAACTY
+573 QLVPLAAGGLAACTY

-596 ESNGLMTYDRVVVK
+596 ESNGLMTYDRVVTK
-610 VDPALMAR
+610 VDPVLMAR

-630 HRA
+630 RCP

>member
-1 MEADRLCT
+1 METDRLCT
-9 PWGRDL
+9 PWGRNL

-33 ESLNGWWECAILPVG
+33 ESLNGWWECAIVPAG

-54 DQWRPILVP
+54 GQWRPILVP

-104 SAVDHECEV
+104 CAVDHECEV

-141 VELRLEV
+141 VELSLRV

-184 PLPRTAIEVV
+184 PLPRTAIEAV

-200 DLTGFRLRV
+200 DLSGFRLRV
-209 GVEGAGRGPFEAEIG
+209 GVEGAGRGPLEVEID
-224 LPDGGRLRA
+224 LPDGERLRA

-282 DPPASAGGAPRRGLP
+282 AASA
-297 DPPGRRGRWRPRG
+297 
-310 LPGRWAPSGRRRGG
+310 GG

-350 GMTPPC
+350 GMTPPG
-356 EAALLHDLVTLR
+356 EAALLHDLATLR

-376 VHVKVESRRFYH
+376 VHIKVESRRFYH

-399 DMVSGGVAPL
+399 DMVSGGVPPL

-414 GAVQALGL
+414 GAVQALGF

-432 RWTGRS
+432 RWTGRGG
-438 RAADRVCFVRELAG
+438 AAGRGRFVRELVG

-458 SHPCIVMWVPFN
+458 AHPCIVVWVPFN

-477 ARRAEG
+477 ARGAERL
-483 FVRRADPTRLVDA
+483 VRRADPTRLVDA

-541 EGRSWP
+541 EGHVWC
-547 DPVPFGYRFLED
+547 DPAPFGYRFLED
-559 RGALARAVAELWRG
+559 REALARAMTELYRD
-573 QLVPLVGAGLAACTY
+573 QLVPLVAGGLAACTY

-596 ESNGLMTYDRVVVK
+596 ESNGLMTYDRVVTK
-610 VDPALMAR
+610 VDPVLMAR

-625 AFVRV
+625 AFS
-630 HRA
+630 RARRA

>member
-33 ESLNGWWECAILPVG
+33 ESLNGWWQCAIVPAD

-54 DQWRPILVP
+54 GQWRPILVP

-78 PDERLHYRRPVA
+78 PDERLHYRRPVP

-104 SAVDHECEV
+104 SAVDHECGV
-113 LIDGR
+113 MIDGR

-148 ADPTDTRDIQRGK
+148 ADPTDTRGIQRGK

-184 PLPRTAIEVV
+184 PLPRTAIEAV
-194 DIRSEP
+194 DIRPEP
-200 DLTGFRLRV
+200 DLSGFRLRV
-209 GVEGAGRGPFEAEIG
+209 GVEGAGRGPLEVEVD

-233 AGTTGAW
+233 AGTTGVW

-282 DPPASAGGAPRRGLP
+282 AASA
-297 DPPGRRGRWRPRG
+297 
-310 LPGRWAPSGRRRGG
+310 GG

-350 GMTPPC
+350 GMTPPG
-356 EAALLHDLVTLR
+356 EAALLHDLTTLR

-399 DMVSGGVAPL
+399 DMVSGGVPPL

-422 TLPDRSAVFR
+422 TLPDRWAVFR
-432 RWTGRS
+432 RWTGRGGAGG
-438 RAADRVCFVRELAG
+438 RGRFVRELAG

-458 SHPCIVMWVPFN
+458 GHPCIVVWVPFN
-470 EAWGQFD
+470 EGWGQFD
-477 ARRAEG
+477 ARGAER

-529 YLSEFGGLNLAV
+529 YLSEFGGLNLVV
-541 EGRSWP
+541 EGRAWP
-547 DPVPFGYRFLED
+547 GAPFGYRFLGD
-559 RGALARAVAELWRG
+559 RGALARAMTELYRG
-573 QLVPLVGAGLAACTY
+573 QLVPLVAGGLAACTY

-596 ESNGLMTYDRVVVK
+596 ESNGLMTYDRVVTK

-618 LNRELEE
+618 LNRELEV
-625 AFVRV
+625 AFARVR
-630 HRA
+630 RA

>member
-33 ESLNGWWECAILPVG
+33 ESLNGWWQCAIVPAD

-54 DQWRPILVP
+54 GQWRPILVP

-78 PDERLHYRRPVA
+78 PDERLHYRRPVP

-104 SAVDHECEV
+104 SAVDHECGV
-113 LIDGR
+113 MIDGR

-141 VELRLEV
+141 VELGLEV

-184 PLPRTAIEVV
+184 PLPRTAIEAV

-200 DLTGFRLRV
+200 DLSGFRLRV
-209 GVEGAGRGPFEAEIG
+209 GVEGAGRGPLEVEVD

-282 DPPASAGGAPRRGLP
+282 AASA
-297 DPPGRRGRWRPRG
+297 
-310 LPGRWAPSGRRRGG
+310 GG

-350 GMTPPC
+350 GMTPPD
-356 EAALLHDLVTLR
+356 EAALLHDLTTLR

-399 DMVSGGVAPL
+399 DMVSGGVPPL

-422 TLPDRSAVFR
+422 TLPDRWAVFR
-432 RWTGRS
+432 RWTGRGGVAG
-438 RAADRVCFVRELAG
+438 RGRFVRELAG

-458 SHPCIVMWVPFN
+458 GHPCIVVWVPFN
-470 EAWGQFD
+470 EGWGQFD
-477 ARRAEG
+477 ARGAER

-529 YLSEFGGLNLAV
+529 YLSEFGGLNLVV
-541 EGRSWP
+541 EGRAWP
-547 DPVPFGYRFLED
+547 GAPFGYRFLED
-559 RGALARAVAELWRG
+559 RGALARAMTELYRG
-573 QLVPLVGAGLAACTY
+573 QLVPLVAGGLAACTY

-610 VDPALMAR
+610 VDPVLMAR

-625 AFVRV
+625 AFSHAR
-630 HRA
+630 RA

>member
-33 ESLNGWWECAILPVG
+33 ESLNGWWQCAIVPAD

-54 DQWRPILVP
+54 GQWRPILVP

-78 PDERLHYRRPVA
+78 PDERLHYRRPVP

-104 SAVDHECEV
+104 CAVDHECGV
-113 LIDGR
+113 MIDGR
-118 PVARH
+118 PAARH

-184 PLPRTAIEVV
+184 PLPRTAIEAV

-209 GVEGAGRGPFEAEIG
+209 GVEGAGRGPLEVEVD

-282 DPPASAGGAPRRGLP
+282 AASA
-297 DPPGRRGRWRPRG
+297 
-310 LPGRWAPSGRRRGG
+310 GG

-336 LVNAPLSQ
+336 L
-344 GYWPES
+344 
-350 GMTPPC
+350 
-356 EAALLHDLVTLR
+356 
-368 RMGFNAVR
+368 
-376 VHVKVESRRFYH
+376 
-388 LCDRLGLMVVQ
+388 DRKSTRLN
-399 DMVSGGVAPL
+399 S
-409 GIRAS
+409 
-414 GAVQALGL
+414 
-422 TLPDRSAVFR
+422 
-432 RWTGRS
+432 
-438 RAADRVCFVRELAG
+438 
-452 VIRHLR
+452 
-458 SHPCIVMWVPFN
+458 SHP
-470 EAWGQFD
+470 
-477 ARRAEG
+477 
-483 FVRRADPTRLVDA
+483 
-496 ASGWFDQGG
+496 
-505 GDFRSR
+505 
-511 HRYVLR
+511 
-517 LVAPPRGDGRAF
+517 
-529 YLSEFGGLNLAV
+529 
-541 EGRSWP
+541 
-547 DPVPFGYRFLED
+547 
-559 RGALARAVAELWRG
+559 
-573 QLVPLVGAGLAACTY
+573 
-588 TQVSDVER
+588 
-596 ESNGLMTYDRVVVK
+596 
-610 VDPALMAR
+610 
-618 LNRELEE
+618 
-625 AFVRV
+625 
-630 HRA
+630 

>member
-33 ESLNGWWECAILPVG
+33 ESLNGWWQCAIVPAD

-54 DQWRPILVP
+54 GQWRPILVP

-78 PDERLHYRRPVA
+78 PDERLHYRRPVP

-113 LIDGR
+113 MIDGR

-148 ADPTDTRDIQRGK
+148 ADPTDTRNIQRGK

-184 PLPRTAIEVV
+184 PLPRTAIEAV
-194 DIRSEP
+194 DIRPEP

-209 GVEGAGRGPFEAEIG
+209 GVEGAGRGPLEVEVD
-224 LPDGGRLRA
+224 LPDGERLRA
-233 AGTTGAW
+233 AGATGAW

-282 DPPASAGGAPRRGLP
+282 DPPASAGGA
-297 DPPGRRGRWRPRG
+297 DRRGRWGPRG
-310 LPGRWAPSGRRRGG
+310 LPGGRRGG

-350 GMTPPC
+350 GMTPPG
-356 EAALLHDLVTLR
+356 EAALLHDLTTLR

-376 VHVKVESRRFYH
+376 VHIKVESRRFYH

-399 DMVSGGVAPL
+399 DMVSGGVPPL

-414 GAVQALGL
+414 GAVQALGF

-432 RWTGRS
+432 RWTGRGG
-438 RAADRVCFVRELAG
+438 AAGRGRFVRELVG

-458 SHPCIVMWVPFN
+458 AHPCIVVWVPFN

-477 ARRAEG
+477 ARGAERL
-483 FVRRADPTRLVDA
+483 VRRADPTRLVDA

-541 EGRSWP
+541 EGHVWC
-547 DPVPFGYRFLED
+547 DPAPFGYRFLED
-559 RGALARAVAELWRG
+559 REALARAMTELYRD
-573 QLVPLVGAGLAACTY
+573 QLVPLAAGGLAACTY

-596 ESNGLMTYDRVVVK
+596 ESNGLMTYDRVVTK
-610 VDPALMAR
+610 VDPVLMAR

-625 AFVRV
+625 AFA
-630 HRA
+630 RARRA

>member
-33 ESLNGWWECAILPVG
+33 ESLNGWWQCAILPVG

-78 PDERLHYRRPVA
+78 PDERLHYRRPVP

-104 SAVDHECEV
+104 CAVDHECGV
-113 LIDGR
+113 MIDGR
-118 PVARH
+118 PAARH

-141 VELRLEV
+141 VELGLEV

-200 DLTGFRLRV
+200 DLSGFRLRV
-209 GVEGAGRGPFEAEIG
+209 GVEGAGRGPLEVEVD
-224 LPDGGRLRA
+224 LPDGERLRA

-270 RTWSALRTVALS
+270 RTWSALRTVGLS
-282 DPPASAGGAPRRGLP
+282 APPASAGAASGAAGAGQRGSSGRWSPRRLP
-297 DPPGRRGRWRPRG
+297 GRWGRRGRG
-310 LPGRWAPSGRRRGG
+310 A
-324 PGRCVLLNGEPV
+324 GRCVLLNGEPV

-356 EAALLHDLVTLR
+356 EAALLHDLATLR

-477 ARRAEG
+477 ARGAERL
-483 FVRRADPTRLVDA
+483 VRRADPTRLVDA

-541 EGRSWP
+541 EGHVWC
-547 DPVPFGYRFLED
+547 DPAPFGYRFLED
-559 RGALARAVAELWRG
+559 REALARAMTELYRD
-573 QLVPLVGAGLAACTY
+573 QLVPLVAGGLAACTY

-596 ESNGLMTYDRVVVK
+596 ESNGLMTYDRVVTK

-625 AFVRV
+625 AFS
-630 HRA
+630 RARRA

>member
-33 ESLNGWWECAILPVG
+33 ESLNGWWQCAIVPAD

-54 DQWRPILVP
+54 GQWRPILVP

-78 PDERLHYRRPVA
+78 PDERLHYRRPVP

-113 LIDGR
+113 MIDGR

-148 ADPTDTRDIQRGK
+148 ADPTDTRGIQRGK

-184 PLPRTAIEVV
+184 PLPRTAIEAV
-194 DIRSEP
+194 DIRPEP
-200 DLTGFRLRV
+200 DLTGFCLRV
-209 GVEGAGRGPFEAEIG
+209 GVEGAGRGPLEVEIG
-224 LPDGGRLRA
+224 LPDGERLRA
-233 AGTTGAW
+233 AGATGAW

-270 RTWSALRTVALS
+270 RTWSALRTVTLS
-282 DPPASAGGAPRRGLP
+282 DPPASADGA
-297 DPPGRRGRWRPRG
+297 DRRGRW
-310 LPGRWAPSGRRRGG
+310 GRWGPRSLPSRWRRSDRRRGG

-350 GMTPPC
+350 GMTPPG
-356 EAALLHDLVTLR
+356 EAALLHDLTTLR

-376 VHVKVESRRFYH
+376 VHIKVESRRFYH

-399 DMVSGGVAPL
+399 DMVSGGVPPL

-414 GAVQALGL
+414 GAVQALGF

-432 RWTGRS
+432 RWTGRGG
-438 RAADRVCFVRELAG
+438 AAGRGRFVRELVG

-458 SHPCIVMWVPFN
+458 AHPCIVVWVPFN

-477 ARRAEG
+477 ARGAERL
-483 FVRRADPTRLVDA
+483 VRRADPTRLVDA

-541 EGRSWP
+541 EGHVWC
-547 DPVPFGYRFLED
+547 DPAPFGYRFLED
-559 RGALARAVAELWRG
+559 REALARAMTELYRD
-573 QLVPLVGAGLAACTY
+573 QLVPLAAGGLAACTY

-596 ESNGLMTYDRVVVK
+596 ESNGLMTYDRVVTK
-610 VDPALMAR
+610 VDPVLMAR

-625 AFVRV
+625 AFS
-630 HRA
+630 RARRA